1 MKLPNAPSQYDQKDQ
16 DQMRGA
22 LEDALTKTEQRL
34 QAWQDAT
41 GTATAKTARTSV
53 MIERIFMVP
62 PLTVDCSLHH
72 ERDNPLQR

>member
-1 MKLPNAPSQYDQKDQ
+1 MKLPNAPAQYDQRDQ

-41 GTATAKTARTSV
+41 GTADRTA
-53 MIERIFMVP
+53 FD
-62 PLTVDCSLHH
+62 TVTVTL
-72 ERDNPLQR
+72 PQLAQRLKALLDDLKG